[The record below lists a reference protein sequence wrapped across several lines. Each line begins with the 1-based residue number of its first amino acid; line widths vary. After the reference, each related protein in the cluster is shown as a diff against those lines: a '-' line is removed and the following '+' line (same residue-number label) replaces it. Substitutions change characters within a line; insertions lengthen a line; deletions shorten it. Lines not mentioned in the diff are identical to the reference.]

1 MSGSLGTL
9 VDNVNNPAVWI
20 HLGDGALQCG
30 RYGEAESWYRQALAA
45 CPEDADLLNNMG
57 TAVWFLGRLD
67 DAEDY
72 YRQAHRIQPESHS
85 YLNNLGNIQRARG
98 RIDEAETCYRRSLE
112 IAPHA
117 IESRINLGVA
127 LSDLSR
133 LEESETLLREVV
145 AIRPDIPDAHLNL
158 GTTLTRLGRWDEAI
172 ACYEEAVRLRPE
184 YPEARRNRA
193 MDWLGRGDYKRGWPE
208 YEWRWRCHGK
218 GFPVGDRPI
227 WNGEDLRGRRIV
239 LHAEQGLGDTLQF
252 VRYAERVQRQG
263 ADVTLAC
270 PRPLL
275 RLLERCP
282 GIDRAVAVG
291 SPLPATDFQAL
302 LMSLPANFGTT
313 LATVPAEVPYLST
326 DPAEVERWK
335 LRLGPDSGL
344 RVGIAWQGNPR
355 YPGDSRRS
363 FPLEAFAQPAGLP
376 GIRLIRLQ
384 HGPGSEQIER
394 LGCRFEVEDLF
405 GREGMSDWDFL
416 DSAAL
421 IENLDLVVT
430 ADSAVG
436 HLAGALGVPVWVAL
450 PYASEWRWLRDR
462 EDSPWYPTMRLFR
475 QRSAGDWDGVF
486 ARISEELRGFGT
498 LHRRAEMS

>member
-1 MSGSLGTL
+1 MSGNLDASNYFFN
-9 VDNVNNPAVWI
+9 DPAVWI
-20 HLGDGALQCG
+20 HLGDGALQSG
-30 RYGEAESWYRQALAA
+30 RHAEAETWYRQALAA
-45 CPEDADLLNNMG
+45 WPEDADLLNNMG
-57 TAVWFLGRLD
+57 TAVWFQGRLD
-67 DAEDY
+67 AAEDY
-72 YRQAHRIQPESHS
+72 YRQAHQLQPESHS

-98 RIDEAETCYRRSLE
+98 RIDEAEASYRRSLE
-112 IAPHA
+112 IAPQA

-145 AIRPDIPDAHLNL
+145 AIRPEIPDAHLNL

-172 ACYEEAVRLRPE
+172 ACYEEAVRLRPQ

-193 MDWLGRGDYKRGWPE
+193 MHWLGLGDYERGWPE

-227 WNGEDLRGRRIV
+227 WNGEDLQGRRIL
-239 LHAEQGLGDTLQF
+239 LHAEQGFGDTLQF
-252 VRYAERVQRQG
+252 VRYAERVKRQG

-270 PRPLL
+270 ADPLI

-282 GIDRAVAVG
+282 GVDRVVAVG

-313 LATVPAEVPYLST
+313 LATVPAEVPYLSA
-326 DPAEVERWK
+326 DPDEVERWR

-344 RVGIAWQGNPR
+344 KIGIAWQGNPR

-363 FPLEAFAQPAGLP
+363 FPLAAFDQAAKLP
-376 GIRLIRLQ
+376 GLRLIRLQ

-394 LGCRFEVEDLF
+394 LDGRFKVEDLL
-405 GREGMSDWDFL
+405 GREEKSDWDFL

-430 ADSAVG
+430 ADSAIG

-475 QRSAGDWDGVF
+475 QRRAGDWDEVF
-486 ARISEELRGFGT
+486 ARISEALRGSGT
-498 LHRRAEMS
+498 LHRRFELS